1 MKSTPPCAENGC
13 PSMQILLVLANV
25 LESACL
31 DYRSGAL
38 QEGRSLLGS
47 LVMIGLSL
55 IAQPLCAQVDEDD
68 TGAWY
73 MYFFNAPAQTS
84 QWGLQGDVQ
93 YRNWDLGGDLE
104 QLLLRG
110 GLTWRPRSNGAMFTL
125 GYANIRSGEFGPS
138 SRTITENRIY
148 QEALLPQKI
157 SERFYLR
164 HRFRFE
170 QRWVDK
176 QDFRTRYRYAIFID
190 VPLNN
195 SSIKKGV
202 WYLAFYDEIFL
213 NGQRDIGDGRTVE
226 IFDRNRLY
234 GALGYGL
241 SDKVKLQ
248 GGYMHQYSN
257 NISKGQ
263 LQLSLH
269 QTF

>member
-1 MKSTPPCAENGC
+1 MFAGP
-13 PSMQILLVLANV
+13 IF
-25 LESACL
+25 
-31 DYRSGAL
+31 
-38 QEGRSLLGS
+38 
-47 LVMIGLSL
+47 
-55 IAQPLCAQVDEDD
+55 AQVDEGD

-73 MYFFNAPAQTS
+73 MYFFNAPSQTS

-104 QLLLRG
+104 QLVLRG
-110 GLTWRPRSNGAMFTL
+110 GLTWRPKSGDATFTL
-125 GYANIRSGEFGPS
+125 GFANITSGEFGS
-138 SRTITENRIY
+138 SSTTNTENRTY

-164 HRFRFE
+164 HRFRYE
-170 QRWVDK
+170 QRWVDN

-190 VPLNN
+190 VPLNKTDL
-195 SSIKKGV
+195 KKGA

-213 NGQRDIGDGRTVE
+213 NGQRDIGNGNTVE
-226 IFDRNRLY
+226 VFDRNRLY
-234 GALGYGL
+234 GALGYSL
-241 SDKVKLQ
+241 SDKLRLQ

-263 LQLSLH
+263 VQLSLH

>member
-1 MKSTPPCAENGC
+1 
-13 PSMQILLVLANV
+13 MQK
-25 LESACL
+25 
-31 DYRSGAL
+31 
-38 QEGRSLLGS
+38 GRSLFGS

-73 MYFFNAPAQTS
+73 MYFFNAPAKTS

-110 GLTWRPRSNGAMFTL
+110 GLTWRPKSNDAMFTL
-125 GYANIRSGEFGPS
+125 GYANITSGEFGAS
-138 SRTITENRIY
+138 SETITENRIY

-176 QDFRTRYRYAIFID
+176 QDFRTRFRYAIFID

-195 SSIKKGV
+195 TSIKKGV

-241 SDKVKLQ
+241 SDKVRLQ

-263 LQLSLH
+263 FQLSLH

>member
-1 MKSTPPCAENGC
+1 MSFTSINEVIPRVA
-13 PSMQILLVLANV
+13 IV
-25 LESACL
+25 LESTCL
-31 DYRSGAL
+31 GSRSGVL
-38 QEGRSLLGS
+38 QNGRSLFYS
-47 LVMIGLSL
+47 LVMIGFSL

-110 GLTWRPRSNGAMFTL
+110 GLTWRPKSNDAMFTL
-125 GYANIRSGEFGPS
+125 GYANITSGEFGS
-138 SRTITENRIY
+138 SSVTSTENRIY

-157 SERFYLR
+157 NDRFYLR

-170 QRWVDK
+170 QRWVEK
-176 QDFRTRYRYAIFID
+176 QDFRTRFRYAIFID
-190 VPLNN
+190 VPLNDT
-195 SSIKKGV
+195 SVKKGV

-241 SDKVKLQ
+241 SDKVRLQ

-263 LQLSLH
+263 LQLSVH